1 MKLYTRVTL
10 RVSYLIPQIVCMK
23 SYIKLGKIVAAHGL
37 KGELALQHEL
47 GKKTDLKKLPA
58 LFIEIKK
65 DSLVPYF
72 IDKAKGTTEKESL
85 LLLEEIDTR
94 EKAQGLVGKICWL
107 PEEQFKQYAHRQAP
121 ASLLGYQITEEDK
134 EPMGLVLEVIEQ
146 PQQLLCRLQI
156 EGKEVLI
163 PLNEDTLVAID
174 HATRTITVRLP
185 EGLLAIYLS

>member
-1 MKLYTRVTL
+1 
-10 RVSYLIPQIVCMK
+10 MK

-37 KGELALQHEL
+37 KGELVLQHEL

-65 DSLVPYF
+65 DSFVPYF
-72 IDKAKGTTEKESL
+72 INKAKGTSEKESL

-94 EKAQGLVGKICWL
+94 EKAQQLVGKPCWL

-174 HATRTITVRLP
+174 HAARIITVRLP